1 LDDIPKGMIRWIKF
15 TGLTDSSVLEKVSE
29 DLHPLVMEDIL
40 NPFQRPKFEDYGEY
54 IYIILKKM
62 DFDQSSDEINF
73 EQISLIL
80 GEHFVMSFEEQK
92 SELFDTIVERIKV
105 PKGRIRFMGP
115 DYLMYALIDVV
126 VDYYFIVLETFGVSI
141 EEIEEVLIYD
151 PEPEVLQRIYD
162 LKRKTINIRKSIWP
176 MREVI
181 NKLQREHSKLI
192 SDGLQYY
199 LRDIYDHVFR
209 ITDLLENYRD
219 IIFGMLDM
227 YLSSVSNRMN
237 DIMKVL
243 TIISTVFIPLSFLTG
258 FYGMNFHY
266 MPELANPFAYPILI
280 LVMITI
286 FSVMI
291 FFFRRKK
298 WI

>member
-1 LDDIPKGMIRWIKF
+1 MDDIPKGMIRWIKF

-62 DFDQSSDEINF
+62 DFDQSSDGINF

-80 GEHFVMSFEEQK
+80 GDHFVMSFEEQK
-92 SELFDTIVERIKV
+92 SELFDTIIERIKV

-266 MPELANPFAYPILI
+266 MPELAIPIAYPILI

>member
-126 VDYYFIVLETFGVSI
+126 VDYYFIVL
-141 EEIEEVLIYD
+141 
-151 PEPEVLQRIYD
+151 
-162 LKRKTINIRKSIWP
+162 
-176 MREVI
+176 
-181 NKLQREHSKLI
+181 
-192 SDGLQYY
+192 
-199 LRDIYDHVFR
+199 
-209 ITDLLENYRD
+209 
-219 IIFGMLDM
+219 
-227 YLSSVSNRMN
+227 
-237 DIMKVL
+237 
-243 TIISTVFIPLSFLTG
+243 
-258 FYGMNFHY
+258 
-266 MPELANPFAYPILI
+266 
-280 LVMITI
+280 
-286 FSVMI
+286 
-291 FFFRRKK
+291 
-298 WI
+298 